1 MNQFL
6 SPPSSDFAAVRDGRR
21 SMPLWLDIDLTT
33 ARSIAAGTAQ
43 VLNIAGNSLY
53 SDQNLIQ
60 GVATVH
66 FQDTALGNTSAPI
79 TVNPGFIAG
88 VPFTQLLIENAAQ
101 PGYRMRIFYGVDID
115 FTPGTGGLVNVTG
128 TVSVVDGA
136 KVRTA
141 ANKAFWGS
149 AGVAALAGNYSSVQL
164 WNPAGSGKTL
174 CVEQISF
181 GTFGV
186 GTPVTYYLGATNV
199 AQTAYTNGRSK
210 QIGGALS
217 TAEIRTG
224 QNAALPTTYTL
235 MPLYAPSGN
244 QTITLKLSEPIL
256 LPPGY
261 GLVISG
267 GVNVAVQGDFEF
279 YEE

>member
-1 MNQFL
+1 VNQFL

-115 FTPGTGGLVNVTG
+115 FLPGTGGLVNVTG
-128 TVSVVDGA
+128 TVSQVDGG
-136 KVRTA
+136 KIRT
-141 ANKAFWGS
+141 NLNQAFSGC
-149 AGVAALAGNYSSVQL
+149 AYCGAVAAQYSAIEL
-164 WNPAGSGKTL
+164 WNPAGSGKNAFVESTL
-174 CVEQISF
+174 IS
-181 GTFGV
+181 
-186 GTPVTYYLGATNV
+186 GATNS
-199 AQTAYTNGRSK
+199 AWWLTPTATQLATLVVNPRSK
-210 QIGGALS
+210 KAGGANSVMELRKENLVAVLGGS
-217 TAEIRTG
+217 FMNSFMTANT
-224 QNAALPTTYTL
+224 QNII
-235 MPLYAPSGN
+235 N
-244 QTITLKLSEPIL
+244 VREPIMV
-256 LPPGY
+256 PAGY
-261 GLVISG
+261 GLVICQ
-267 GVNVAVQGDFEF
+267 NVANVDLLANFEYF
-279 YEE
+279 EEAV